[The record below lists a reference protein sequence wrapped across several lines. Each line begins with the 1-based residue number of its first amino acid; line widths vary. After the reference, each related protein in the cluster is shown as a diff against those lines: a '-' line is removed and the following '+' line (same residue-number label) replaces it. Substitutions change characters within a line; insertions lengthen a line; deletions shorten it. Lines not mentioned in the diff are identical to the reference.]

1 MSAAAEEAAAAAAAE
16 EVEGV
21 EAGKKGVAD
30 AKGKGKEKVVVAEED
45 SAVAAGSG
53 GSGGGRRTLVA
64 YPARVAG
71 YKDVVADAAV
81 FRRAL
86 EGLHAQMG
94 TKLKVPII
102 GGKDLDLHQLFKEV
116 TSRGGIDKVK
126 SDNRWREVTASFIFP
141 ATATNASFM
150 LKKYYMSLLYHF
162 ERLYLFE
169 AQGWYQETADSRSI
183 SCIEMKAEGQAS
195 RKRKRGSNSCSSDLA
210 ASLDN
215 DVQVIIDG
223 KFEHGYIVTV
233 IMGSK
238 STKAVL
244 YNCTEEPAVPTAVPH
259 VAIDSA
265 EGIRPRRR
273 RRRKKLS
280 TTDPNHPKPNRSG
293 YNFFFQDQHRKLK
306 PEYPG
311 QDRLISK
318 MIGERWNNLG
328 PEDKA
333 VYQEKGVEDKARYQR
348 QLALYREQRTGQ
360 PISNAVPIQQR
371 LPQKEVTIDE
381 VDSKVS
387 EGDILLSNQ
396 GYSSSTSSSDETA
409 DSGEKNVEDDEE
421 FNTET
426 SPEPSMETTD
436 SHGQPD
442 PSADGERFE
451 LRRRENPKIDE
462 KRDMPPN

>member
-1 MSAAAEEAAAAAAAE
+1 L
-16 EVEGV
+16 
-21 EAGKKGVAD
+21 
-30 AKGKGKEKVVVAEED
+30 
-45 SAVAAGSG
+45 
-53 GSGGGRRTLVA
+53 TL
-64 YPARVAG
+64 
-71 YKDVVADAAV
+71 
-81 FRRAL
+81 
-86 EGLHAQMG
+86 
-94 TKLKVPII
+94 
-102 GGKDLDLHQLFKEV
+102 
-116 TSRGGIDKVK
+116 
-126 SDNRWREVTASFIFP
+126 
-141 ATATNASFM
+141 
-150 LKKYYMSLLYHF
+150 
-162 ERLYLFE
+162 
-169 AQGWYQETADSRSI
+169 
-183 SCIEMKAEGQAS
+183 
-195 RKRKRGSNSCSSDLA
+195 SDLA